1 MDRHYLRLY
10 NTKPIIASH
19 NPNDLSSYPH
29 LTTRPKQKLIKER
42 KDLGDALQEILYE
55 PDIFQEDAEGKRM
68 SAIERRVKELDSQI
82 EGILFPNVFKKK
94 LIMYIK

>member
-1 MDRHYLRLY
+1 MSEENGD
-10 NTKPIIASH
+10 IIFEKYSIYI
-19 NPNDLSSYPH
+19 DI
-29 LTTRPKQKLIKER
+29 LIKER

-94 LIMYIK
+94 LIIEKE